1 MAVEFENV
9 TDQKRWELA
18 LRNIGEILEL
28 PPEQVKNYLVLVYDG
43 TPELKADTDIPNVTD
58 VVALVTLF
66 LEHVTGKTVRLEG

>member
-18 LRNIGEILEL
+18 LKNIGEILEL

-58 VVALVTLF
+58 VIALVILF